1 MAPGLL
7 LGLTAGLGL
16 WMCVRALHP
25 AARPL
30 HDELVALERPPR
42 EPDID
47 ASPVR
52 VSVRRLALAMSF
64 DRADSTVT
72 ADLAVLDR
80 DYDQYAAEK
89 LTAATA
95 GLITPALFAAVC
107 TAGGV
112 NVPATLVA
120 VACIAFAVAGYATP
134 RLLVRSESA
143 RRRDDFRH
151 ALSAYLDLVAILLA
165 GGRGV
170 ESALWDAAA
179 TGSGWS
185 FRLLRSALEQ
195 AARYG
200 TSPWR
205 AFGDLGDRLA
215 LADLSELTSSIQLAG
230 SSGAKVK
237 ASLVAKADSLR
248 HHELAASE
256 SAAEQATE
264 QMAVPV
270 VLLLV
275 AFLLFI
281 GWPAVAHVLA
291 L

>member
-7 LGLTAGLGL
+7 LGLIAGLGL

-25 AARPL
+25 AARSL
-30 HDELVALERPPR
+30 HDELVALEHPTRQH
-42 EPDID
+42 EID
-47 ASPVR
+47 ASPLR
-52 VSVRRLALAMSF
+52 VTVRRTALAMSF
-64 DRADSTVT
+64 DRADRTVA

-80 DYDQYAAEK
+80 HYDQYAVEK

-95 GLITPALFAAVC
+95 GLVTPALFAAVC
-107 TAGGV
+107 AAGGV
-112 NVPATLVA
+112 SVPATLVA
-120 VACIAFAVAGYATP
+120 AGCVAFAVAGYATP
-134 RLLVRSESA
+134 RLVVRSEAA

-195 AARYG
+195 AARHG

-205 AFGDLGDRLA
+205 ALGELGDRLA
-215 LADLSELTSSIQLAG
+215 LTDLSELTSSIQLAG

-248 HHELAASE
+248 HHELAATE
-256 SAAEQATE
+256 SAAERATE